1 MSQGVKHIDIVQPE
15 GWGRPRGYSNGMS
28 ARGRMVFVA
37 GQIGWDA
44 NEDFHSDELPDQFRQ
59 ALRNVLTVV
68 EAAGGAASDVVR
80 LTIYVT
86 DLDAYRSSLAE
97 VGAAYREVMGKNFPV
112 MALLGIAGLVEPR
125 AKVEIEATAVI
136 DDGAEETA

>member
-1 MSQGVKHIDIVQPE
+1 MSKAPKHIQVVQPD
-15 GWGRPRGYSNGMS
+15 GWPRPSGYCNGMS

-37 GQIGWDA
+37 GQIGWD
-44 NEDFHSDELPDQFRQ
+44 EDQQIGSDDLTVQFRQ

-68 EAAGGAASDVVR
+68 KAAGGAASDIVR

-97 VGAAYREVMGKNFPV
+97 FGAAYRDVMGKNFPV
-112 MALLGIAGLVEPR
+112 MALVGVAGFVELG
-125 AKVEIEATAVI
+125 AKIEIEATAVI
-136 DDGAEETA
+136 DDGAQETA